1 MKVLVTGAAG
11 MVGAAVIPEFEMAAD
26 TVVATD
32 IRPGWRQLDVRRT
45 DEVRCAVAEVA
56 PNLVLHLA
64 AETDLEVCEREKRH
78 CWSTNAEAV
87 NQIAK
92 ITDSAEIPLVYV
104 STAGVF
110 DGIKQGPYV
119 ESDQPSPLN
128 QYGRSKLAGERA
140 VAAKCRRYF
149 IVRAG
154 WMIGGGRLDHKFVG
168 LILGQVAAGAQEI
181 IAVGDKWG
189 SPTYNVDFARC
200 LRALVKTEAY
210 GIYHVASGGQPSR
223 FEVAAYILSKL
234 NRTDITLVKA
244 ESSYFSD
251 QYPCRRPRSEWLQNA
266 ELERLGINLMRP
278 WTEALD
284 EYLMAEFSHLFR
296 RA

>member
-1 MKVLVTGAAG
+1 
-11 MVGAAVIPEFEMAAD
+11 MVGAAVIPEFEMSGA

-32 IRPGWRQLDVRRT
+32 IRPGWRKLDVRRS
-45 DEVRCAVAEVA
+45 DEVRRAVAEVA
-56 PNLVLHLA
+56 PNLILHLA
-64 AETDLEVCEREKRH
+64 AETDLEVCERERQH

-87 NQIAK
+87 SQVAK
-92 ITDSAEIPLVYV
+92 IASSADIPLVYV

-110 DGIKQGPYV
+110 DGMKHGPYV
-119 ESDQPSPLN
+119 ESDQPSPVN

-140 VAAKCRRYF
+140 VVATCRRYF
-149 IVRAG
+149 ILRAG
-154 WMIGGGRLDHKFVG
+154 WMIGGGRVDHKFVG

-181 IAVGDKWG
+181 NAVGDKWG
-189 SPTYNVDFARC
+189 SPTYNFDFARC
-200 LRALVKTEAY
+200 VRALVKTEAY

-223 FEVAAYILSKL
+223 FEVAAHILDQL
-234 NRTDITLVKA
+234 NRTDITLVKV

-251 QYPCRRPRSEWLQNA
+251 RYPCRRPRSEWLQNA

-284 EYLMAEFSHLFR
+284 EYLTAEFSHLVR
-296 RA
+296 K